1 MILRAQRHVE
11 KKEKR
16 KNVSKTFW
24 DSSMPINLVAFE
36 EEMEA
41 ILGGHNFNM
50 ISRI

>member
-11 KKEKR
+11 KKTEKMLAR
-16 KNVSKTFW
+16 HS
-24 DSSMPINLVAFE
+24 DIISMPANLVAFE
-36 EEMEA
+36 EKMEA